1 MAKNLDIAE
10 RIIRAEHERLCNVA
24 GLVPVPLD
32 VYVCDAEAPPTEKT
46 ALGLPI
52 ANSDPCY
59 SGSVR
64 LMALPLC
71 EGNEWPT
78 TISGFPPRGLDKH
91 SDEWPVWRIEIW
103 HEVVHQVTNDICG
116 KRSSSVGAFSYKRGD
131 SRAFPDGPHLVAFP
145 PSPAEIIGGGDHGA
159 VFGETVL
166 SALCKGQRMGTGG
179 GRWWRQKAGRSIS
192 G

>member
-10 RIIRAEHERLCNVA
+10 RIIRAEYERLCNVA

-46 ALGLPI
+46 ALGFPI

-78 TISGFPPRGLDKH
+78 TIPGFPPRGLDKH

-103 HEVVHQVTNDICG
+103 HEVVHQVTNDICCKWNPKETGRRRPNETMSTSGHGPDWFAGVTHLAG
-116 KRSSSVGAFSYKRGD
+116 KLGVD
-131 SRAFPDGPHLVAFP
+131 P
-145 PSPAEIIGGGDHGA
+145 E
-159 VFGETVL
+159 
-166 SALCKGQRMGTGG
+166 ALDALLDQ
-179 GRWWRQKAGRSIS
+179 
-192 G
+192 